1 MAGTTYSLDLGETLE
16 PDQQDR
22 LVTSTAIH
30 ADKPGNEVERY
41 SLNAF
46 RNQLSGSTPPGLGQ
60 DVEVVEEIEL
70 DTSYEHKNISYGL
83 SGKAYI
89 YGLDQDSDQLR
100 FDVVEADWDIKVSPT
115 PLTATEVVEEK
126 VRSYMQDAVGKV
138 L

>member
-1 MAGTTYSLDLGETLE
+1 MAGTTYSVDIGETLE

-22 LVTSTAIH
+22 LVTSTAIY
-30 ADKPGNEVERY
+30 ADKRGNDVERY

-46 RNQLSGSTPPGLGQ
+46 RNQLSGSTPPGLSQ

-115 PLTATEVVEEK
+115 PLTATEVIEEK